1 MIPESFDFWNG
12 FTYRRCTIPL
22 LNQGFVYLTGPNGTG
37 KSTPWEIFQHTL
49 YGTTTKGL
57 KKNAIVCTVPREDPD
72 EETGF
77 LSEIVF
83 RHEAG
88 PYIGRWMIRESRDH
102 GKYDTAV
109 KVMKE
114 VDGEFKLKWPGGGCP
129 KGLTAAQEF
138 GAQVFGLKQNEFEG
152 CMYLSQAATH
162 TLIEGKPAEKI
173 QYLAYLFGA
182 DRYDQIVKVLKV
194 QLTEVDAQLIGV
206 PNLEG
211 KLEQLAEQI
220 AEVLPAEELEEKVSS
235 SGKVKKIAE
244 GKLKKWRMKRDDAR
258 DLLVKI
264 EQREELEEERA
275 ELGEVD
281 VSKAEKTK
289 KKLNAAI
296 ELRDETRDAIKET
309 KRRTSLRE
317 QVTELLAD
325 IDESQYEDIDRKIE
339 KANQTRGD
347 LKALVSDLKE
357 RETLERHLETIDD
370 ELDAADIGEQIV
382 FIEKNL
388 AAQRQKYK
396 DGLEK
401 HEKLEADIESG
412 VCPQCKRPFDGTV
425 GVDEMQAQADA
436 LAEELQTLYAAMAKP
451 KKNLKRLKSQLDEA
465 RDVAECKAK
474 IAALSEGNLKE
485 SISKRAELKTELGKL
500 TEIRDAINEAA
511 TLRVQLSE
519 IPKHDLAKL
528 ESDLLEVVDSIQK
541 LKAKSDLMSKAADLD
556 ERIKKLP
563 WLAERE
569 TVEGDLEI
577 AEESHAE
584 LEKSLEQLQRNV
596 AIAEAALANRSEL
609 EKSVADVEEQI
620 GDTETLSRRQQVLQ
634 YAIKSVVKLKKRK
647 LHKIVCAIRD
657 VLPRY
662 AGIMFSH
669 EPNTRFVVDDDGG
682 SGESLDLL
690 ARRIV
695 RIHGRPEPVIV
706 PVKGFSG
713 GEKQRLSVAL
723 LFTLHSLLDPTKK
736 PDVLILDEV
745 DKGLDDIGVASLM
758 ALIGE
763 VKDKYGTVIMTS
775 HRAQIAGANFDRV
788 WRVSKENEVSQLKL

>member
-1 MIPESFDFWNG
+1 MIPESFEFWNG
-12 FTYRRCTIPL
+12 FTYRHCMIPL

-37 KSTPWEIFQHTL
+37 KSTPWEVFQHTL

-77 LSEIVF
+77 LSEIIF
-83 RHEAG
+83 RHDAG

-102 GKYDTAV
+102 SKYDTAV

-114 VDGEFKLKWPGGGCP
+114 VDGEFRLKWPGGACP
-129 KGLTAAQEF
+129 KGLDAAQKF
-138 GAQVFGLKQNEFEG
+138 GAQVFALKQNEFEG

-162 TLIEGKPAEKI
+162 TLIEGKPADKI

-194 QLTEVDAQLIGV
+194 QLAEVDAQLIGV

-211 KLEQLAEQI
+211 KLEQLAEQL
-220 AEVLPAEELEEKVSS
+220 AEVLPSAELEEKVTSA
-235 SGKVKKIAE
+235 GAVKKLAE

-258 DLLVKI
+258 DSLAKI

-281 VSKAEKTK
+281 VSKFEKTK
-289 KKLNAAI
+289 KQLNAAI

-317 QVTELLAD
+317 QVTELLVD
-325 IDESQYEDIDRKIE
+325 IDESQYEDIDQQIE
-339 KANQTRGD
+339 KANLRRGD
-347 LKALVSDLKE
+347 LKALITGLKE
-357 RETLERHLETIDD
+357 RKTLKQHLETIDD
-370 ELDAADIGEQIV
+370 DLDAADIDEQIA

-396 DGLEK
+396 DDMAR
-401 HEKLEADIESG
+401 HEKLEEDIESG
-412 VCPQCKRPFDGTV
+412 ICPQCKRPFDESV
-425 GVDEMQAQADA
+425 SVEEMQEQADA
-436 LAEELQTLYAAMAKP
+436 LAEELQTLYAAMDKP

-465 RDVAECKAK
+465 RDVAACKAK
-474 IAALSEGNLKE
+474 LADLPKGDLKAATAE
-485 SISKRAELKTELGKL
+485 RAELKTKLEEL
-500 TEIRDAINEAA
+500 TTIRDAINEAA
-511 TLRVQLSE
+511 TLRVQLSKIRKQDPE
-519 IPKHDLAKL
+519 KL
-528 ESDLLEVVDSIQK
+528 EADLLEVVDQLQTLTKTRDAMKEAI
-541 LKAKSDLMSKAADLD
+541 DLG
-556 ERIKKLP
+556 ERIAKLP
-563 WLAERE
+563 ELSRD
-569 TVEGDLEI
+569 TVERDLEI

-584 LEKSLEQLQRNV
+584 LEKSLEQLQRDV
-596 AIAEAALANRSEL
+596 AIAGAALATRREL
-609 EKSVADVEEQI
+609 ERSVADVEEQI
-620 GDTETLSRRQQVLQ
+620 GDTEKLSRRQQVIQ

-662 AGIMFSH
+662 AGVMFSH
-669 EPNTRFVVDDDGG
+669 EPNTKFIVDDDNG
-682 SGESLDLL
+682 SGESLDLI

-695 RIHGRPEPVIV
+695 RIHGRPMPVLV

-758 ALIGE
+758 TLIGE

-775 HRAQIAGANFDRV
+775 HRAQIAGARFDRV
-788 WRVSKENEVSQLKL
+788 WRASKANEVSQLKL